1 MDSNKLSLKKSS
13 HQLKILTSPELLP
26 LVDRHKLLRSDV
38 FINRV
43 TELTDHFQKH
53 GDYTELLTLIDMFSG
68 LLDQRLLI
76 TWICERSGA
85 IYTQNNGKTKLRLRP
100 EKEPKPILFS
110 TWLKMYST
118 QIFALDTS
126 CIQITKSKEKPNS
139 GAFKKD
145 IDALDSWAR
154 LPWSHGRY

>member
-1 MDSNKLSLKKSS
+1 M
-13 HQLKILTSPELLP
+13 SPEILP

-38 FINRV
+38 FVDRV

-53 GDYTELLTLIDMFSG
+53 GDYTELLTLIDLLSG

-100 EKEPKPILFS
+100 EMEPKPFLFR
-110 TWLKMYST
+110 TWIKMYSKQT
-118 QIFALDTS
+118 NALDTS
-126 CIQITKSKEKPNS
+126 CIQITTPKKKNEPVLSESSKS
-139 GAFKKD
+139 GAFKKH

-154 LPWSHGRY
+154 IPGSHGR